1 MHIQKQNETKGMTK
15 KDDTEKKFPEGM
27 EPLGNNPF
35 HFRCGPDV
43 ACYMSCCRK
52 LDLILY
58 PYDIIRL
65 KNRLAISSEEFMRRY
80 TRLGPSGHPFFPA
93 VMLKMS
99 ENEEQTCPF
108 LGPAGCNVYEDR
120 PTACRTYPLE
130 RAVDRSPT
138 KGRPHEYYFVTH
150 HSYCLGHRERK
161 EWQVKTWLRDQKLLQ
176 YNAVN
181 DLWAE
186 IDTLFSQNPWQG
198 EGAGGPR
205 QQMAFMVCYNIDG
218 FRSFAEENNLFEQFR
233 LTSSQRRIL
242 AQDDEALL
250 KFGFEWLKY
259 VLTGTGNLRRN

>member
-1 MHIQKQNETKGMTK
+1 MSRENDINKE
-15 KDDTEKKFPEGM
+15 FPEGM
-27 EPLGNNPF
+27 EPLGSSKF

-43 ACYMSCCRK
+43 KCYMSCCRK

-65 KNRLAISSEEFMRRY
+65 KKRLGVSSEEFMRRH
-80 TRLGPSGHPFFPA
+80 TRLGSSSHPFFPA
-93 VMLKMS
+93 VMLLMS

-108 LGPAGCNVYEDR
+108 LDREGCQVYEDR

-130 RAVDRSPT
+130 RAVDRNPT
-138 KGRPHEYYFVTH
+138 RSRPKEYYFMTDH
-150 HSYCLGHRERK
+150 PYCLGHKEKK
-161 EWQVKTWLRDQKLLQ
+161 EWTVKTWLRDQKVQQ

-186 IDTLFSQNPWQG
+186 IDTLFARNPWQG

-218 FRSFAEENNLFEQFR
+218 FRRFVEESRLFEQYK
-233 LTSSQRRIL
+233 LDSSLRRVL
-242 AQDDEALL
+242 DYDDEALL
-250 KFGFEWLKY
+250 KFGFEWLKH
-259 VLTGTGNLRRN
+259 VLAGVGTLRRR